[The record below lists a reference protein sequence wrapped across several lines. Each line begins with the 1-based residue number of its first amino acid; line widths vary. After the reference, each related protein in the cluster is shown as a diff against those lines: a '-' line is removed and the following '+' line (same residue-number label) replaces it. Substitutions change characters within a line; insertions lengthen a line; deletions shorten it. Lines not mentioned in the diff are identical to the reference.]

1 MWPFL
6 SALVAVAVFGPA
18 LWVRW
23 VMYRYR
29 REDETIPGTGAELA
43 RHLAQ
48 RFEIDVGVE
57 ETELGDHYDPAERVV
72 RLTADNFHGR
82 SLTAVAVA
90 THEVGHAIQH
100 HREDPRLALRTR
112 MSPLVTTVAQS
123 SSAIIVAAPFLGLLL
138 HHPIPFTLLVAIGLA
153 GLLARVL
160 MHAVT
165 LPVEWDASFAKA
177 LPILRQGEY
186 ITAKDEEAVQQ
197 ILRAAALTYV
207 AAALADV
214 LNLFRWAA
222 LLLRR

>member
-1 MWPFL
+1 MWALL
-6 SALVAVAVFGPA
+6 SAIVAISVFGPV

-23 VMYRYR
+23 VMFRYR
-29 REDETIPGTGAELA
+29 NEDERIPGTGAELA
-43 RHLAQ
+43 QHLAR
-48 RFEIDVGVE
+48 RFEIDLQVE
-57 ETELGDHYDPAERVV
+57 ETEHGDHYDPAERVV
-72 RLTADNFHGR
+72 RLSADNFRGH

-100 HREDPRLALRTR
+100 HRQESGLDRRTRLA
-112 MSPLVTTVAQS
+112 PIVTLVAQS
-123 SSAIIVAAPFLGLLL
+123 SSAVIVAAPFLGMLL
-138 HHPIPFTLLVAIGLA
+138 HHPVPFTFLVTIGMA
-153 GLLARVL
+153 GLLARVV

-165 LPVEWDASFAKA
+165 LPVEWDASFGKA
-177 LPILRQGEY
+177 LPILQQGDY
-186 ITAKDEEAVQQ
+186 ITSKDEIAVRR